1 MKEQLASFD
10 NAGINY
16 SETLQPASTKK
27 RALSVS
33 AAIRLTKSLLQ
44 EHTFCIEGEV
54 SELNNKSGY
63 KAVYFTIKDED
74 ASLPCLMWKNRF
86 QSSGVALKVGAK
98 VQVTGKFTIFA
109 PKGRM
114 N

>member
-33 AAIRLTKSLLQ
+33 AAIRLTKSLQ
-44 EHTFCIEGEV
+44 I
-54 SELNNKSGY
+54 
-63 KAVYFTIKDED
+63 
-74 ASLPCLMWKNRF
+74 
-86 QSSGVALKVGAK
+86 
-98 VQVTGKFTIFA
+98 
-109 PKGRM
+109 GRAHV
-114 N
+114 